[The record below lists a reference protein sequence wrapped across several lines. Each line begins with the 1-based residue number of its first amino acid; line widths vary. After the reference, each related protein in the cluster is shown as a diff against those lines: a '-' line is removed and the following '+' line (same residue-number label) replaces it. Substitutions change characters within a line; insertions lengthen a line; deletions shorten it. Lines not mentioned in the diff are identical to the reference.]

1 MIIAITGRPGV
12 GKTTLFFKVVNK
24 LKESGVEVYG
34 FYCPEVRVAGRRV
47 GFRIVDLRSG
57 RYTWLALVQEYAQQQ
72 GIQVRF
78 SGKRIGRYVVVEDAA
93 ELGIEALRKPES
105 SRTLLAI
112 DEIGPMELSLPILRR
127 GIIEALNDAQS
138 ALLVIH
144 RNLGDYEVLNLLRR
158 KKAQI
163 YTVTESNRETLSKQ
177 IVELLRREFAG
188 HSG

>member
-12 GKTTLFFKVVNK
+12 GKTTLFFKVVNE

-34 FYCPEVRVAGRRV
+34 FYCPEVRIAGRRV

-57 RYTWLALVQEYAQQQ
+57 RGTWLALVQEYAQQQ
-72 GIQVRF
+72 GIRVHF
-78 SGKRIGRYVVVEDAA
+78 SRKRIGKYIVVEDAA
-93 ELGIEALRKPES
+93 QLGVEALRKPES

-127 GIIEALNDAQS
+127 GIIEAVNEAQS

-144 RNLGDYEVLNLLRR
+144 RNLNDYEISNLLRR
-158 KKAQI
+158 RKAEI
-163 YTVTESNRETLSKQ
+163 YTVIESNRETLSKQ
-177 IVELLRREFAG
+177 IAELLRREFVG